1 MLLCFLNMCNMLL
14 LSTLYY
20 FVSSMLFELSLP
32 YVTMSTIRVFVQ
44 LLLFMSIILLVIID
58 KTLNFNKFYNL
69 PNL

>member
-1 MLLCFLNMCNMLL
+1 MLLCVLNMCSMLL

>member
-1 MLLCFLNMCNMLL
+1 MLLCFLNMCSMLL

-44 LLLFMSIILLVIID
+44 LLLFMSIILLVFID

>member
-1 MLLCFLNMCNMLL
+1 MLLCFLNMCSMLL